1 MSYREEPAVVT
12 TLTNQAP
19 LPRAPGLIESLTR
32 KILFLTE
39 EMEAVLMSV
48 GPQQIRW
55 SK

>member
-1 MSYREEPAVVT
+1 MPYREEPAVVT

-19 LPRAPGLIESLTR
+19 LPQPPGLIESLTR

-39 EMEAVLMSV
+39 EMEAVLISI